1 MLKTVEELK
10 TLIENEPKYE
20 GCGIDLPSGK
30 CIGTTS
36 GGCQPLLYQSPED
49 NNPTNL
55 TWTEALALF
64 NKEMRA
70 VHYNKP
76 STTRI
81 LREGHI
87 LKANTFDTAK
97 GCYIIRIVN
106 YKGDLYFHKMLNGN
120 VVELINL
127 SKLKEARA

>member
-1 MLKTVEELK
+1 MLKTVEELQ

-36 GGCQPLLYQSPED
+36 GGWQPILYQSPED

-97 GCYIIRIVN
+97 GCYTIRIVS

>member
-1 MLKTVEELK
+1 MLKTVEELQ
-10 TLIENEPKYE
+10 TLIENEPKYG

-36 GGCQPLLYQSPED
+36 GGWQPLLYQSPED

-64 NKEMRA
+64 NKEMRT

-81 LREGHI
+81 LREGRI
-87 LKANTFDTAK
+87 LKANTFDTVK
-97 GCYIIRIVN
+97 GCYTIRIIA
-106 YKGDLYFHKMLNGN
+106 YKGDMYFHKMLNGN
-120 VVELINL
+120 VVEIVNL
-127 SKLKEARA
+127 STCKPEK

>member
-1 MLKTVEELK
+1 MLKTVEELQ

-30 CIGTTS
+30 CIGATS
-36 GGCQPLLYQSPED
+36 GGWQPLLYQSPED

-81 LREGHI
+81 LREGRI

-97 GCYIIRIVN
+97 GCYTIRIVS

-120 VVELINL
+120 VVELVNL
-127 SKLKEARA
+127 SKLKESRA

>member
-1 MLKTVEELK
+1 MLKTVEELQ

-36 GGCQPLLYQSPED
+36 GGWQPILYQSPED

-70 VHYNKP
+70 VHYNKH

-97 GCYIIRIVN
+97 GCYTIRIVS

>member
-1 MLKTVEELK
+1 MLKTVEELQ
-10 TLIENEPKYE
+10 TLIENEPKYG

-30 CIGTTS
+30 CIGTAS
-36 GGCQPLLYQSPED
+36 GGWQPLLYQSPED

-64 NKEMRA
+64 NKEMRT

-81 LREGHI
+81 LREGRI

-97 GCYIIRIVN
+97 GCYTIRIVS
-106 YKGDLYFHKMLNGN
+106 YKGNLYFHNMLNGN
-120 VVELINL
+120 TVEIVNL
-127 SKLKEARA
+127 STCKPEK